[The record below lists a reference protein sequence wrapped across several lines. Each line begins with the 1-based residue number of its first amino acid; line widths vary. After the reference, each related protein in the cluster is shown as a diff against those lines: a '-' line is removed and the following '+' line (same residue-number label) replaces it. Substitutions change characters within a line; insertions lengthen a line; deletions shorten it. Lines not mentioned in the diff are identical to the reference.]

1 MELLSNTSLVVATT
15 DDSTVT
21 LHCEMRAFIRPDS
34 SLIWE
39 GLGGQINTTGT
50 EKYQITFSDGSPRA
64 AANGGALLVP
74 SQVSTLTITNPEL
87 SDADTYICTVM
98 GTSESVTMQVM
109 VNGTDISDTVT
120 INRVDIADAN
130 TTSGTQINPTTSI
143 SNNATLQPV
152 VITLSSMTAILTGLL
167 VTTVIAMFLCLIH
180 ARNKLRI
187 ANTDTRSNPAVYDYV
202 LTCHTHN
209 DGAHHNEVQPD
220 DELGSAATRS
230 ESDAI
235 IAVERAYDEIIDDL
249 SMDAY
254 VEIKDNPNAT
264 EKIVNHGVA
273 LSTIVA
279 SEMNEDYA
287 MATADGINISERS
300 VNVGIGPDGIYDRL
314 AIGSADVADS
324 RMDQEKSEAYGDGI
338 LTLDSNVVYSEVED
352 NVPDTAMENNEAY
365 GVADA
370 AIVKSNVAYNMA
382 IDGIGTDTMKRNE
395 AYGAAVIHAD
405 SEEDDYAMVDD
416 YEVSM

>member
-1 MELLSNTSLVVATT
+1 M
-15 DDSTVT
+15 
-21 LHCEMRAFIRPDS
+21 
-34 SLIWE
+34 
-39 GLGGQINTTGT
+39 
-50 EKYQITFSDGSPRA
+50 
-64 AANGGALLVP
+64 
-74 SQVSTLTITNPEL
+74 
-87 SDADTYICTVM
+87 
-98 GTSESVTMQVM
+98 
-109 VNGTDISDTVT
+109 
-120 INRVDIADAN
+120 DAN

-143 SNNATLQPV
+143 SNNGTLQPV
-152 VITLSSMTAILTGLL
+152 VIILGSMTAILTGLL
-167 VTTVIAMFLCLIH
+167 VTTIIAMFLCLIH
-180 ARNKLRI
+180 AQNKLRI
-187 ANTDTRSNPAVYDYV
+187 AYTDARSNPVVYDYV
-202 LTCHTHN
+202 LTRHAHN

-220 DELGSAATRS
+220 DELGSAAAGS

-249 SMDAY
+249 SMDPY

-264 EKIVNHGVA
+264 EKIVNHGWA

-314 AIGSADVADS
+314 AIGSADVADG
-324 RMDQEKSEAYGDGI
+324 RMDQKKSEAYGDGI

-352 NVPDTAMENNEAY
+352 NVADTAVENNEAY

-370 AIVKSNVAYNMA
+370 AIMKSNVAYNMA
-382 IDGIGTDTMKRNE
+382 IDGIGTDTMKRNV